1 MRGNTVG
8 SRFNTQTNEFWAYLA
23 GFLDGDGCITA
34 IVERSKT
41 NRSGVRVRIR
51 VSFTQHRYRRKVLDK
66 LKAEIGEGQVAEY
79 NHNSMAEYV
88 IRDQKIILEIL
99 EKIKPYLIAKAKH
112 LELALK
118 LMRLENWN
126 SNKTNLQKAMKLAQ
140 DIKGLN
146 KYPKRVRFD
155 PVTTEVERPRYRF
168 YKY

>member
-1 MRGNTVG
+1 MG

-23 GFLDGDGCITA
+23 GFLDGDGCIA
-34 IVERSKT
+34 ANVEKRKT
-41 NRSGVRVRIR
+41 NRSGTRVRIR
-51 VSFTQHRYRRKVLDK
+51 ISFTQHRDRRIVLDEI
-66 LKAEIGEGQVAEY
+66 KAKIGEGKVAEY
-79 NHNSMAEYV
+79 DHNSMAEYV
-88 IRDQKIILEIL
+88 IRNQKVISEIL
-99 EKIKPYLIAKAKH
+99 EKIKPYLIVKTKH
-112 LELALK
+112 LELASRL
-118 LMRLENWN
+118 LHLENWN